1 MDLSHGELMHWSGH
15 NVLKVFTICPKV
27 LKEAQNTSKAKLHL
41 VGSHLTR
48 KLEIVSSRVQ
58 SAKIKGLET
67 IN

>member
-41 VGSHLTR
+41 CWEPPDKKTGNCVIQGA
-48 KLEIVSSRVQ
+48 VSKDQR
-58 SAKIKGLET
+58 A
-67 IN
+67 